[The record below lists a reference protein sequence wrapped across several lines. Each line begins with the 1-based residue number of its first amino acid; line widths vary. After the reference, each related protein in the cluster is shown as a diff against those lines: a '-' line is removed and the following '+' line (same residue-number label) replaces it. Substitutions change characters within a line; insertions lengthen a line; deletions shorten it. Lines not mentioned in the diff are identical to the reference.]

1 MEADYTYINQV
12 FGLVMKHF
20 FYFLSYTIIAIIL
33 FSEKYN
39 PIQVVF
45 LFYFIFV
52 CDFHSIA
59 QASALVKHVVLLI
72 QALRMLH
79 HKQLLSNVSL

>member
-1 MEADYTYINQV
+1 
-12 FGLVMKHF
+12 
-20 FYFLSYTIIAIIL
+20 
-33 FSEKYN
+33 
-39 PIQVVF
+39 
-45 LFYFIFV
+45 V

-79 HKQLLSNVSL
+79 HKQLLSNVSLQRKMWYHWRYKYIFTGHGVF